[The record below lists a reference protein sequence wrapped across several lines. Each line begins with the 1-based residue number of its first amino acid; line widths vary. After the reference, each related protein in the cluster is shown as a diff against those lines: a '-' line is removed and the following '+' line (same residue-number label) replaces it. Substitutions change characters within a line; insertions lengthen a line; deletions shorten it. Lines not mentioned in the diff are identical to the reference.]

1 MEKVVRISRKVSDS
15 LEKLVSWAVIFFTA
29 VMTIVVLLGIFS
41 RTFTD
46 RPFFWTEELARYTM
60 IYAACLAI
68 GLALKRGLHI
78 GITFVLKKVSWRIR
92 IYFDIITR
100 VSIFAFLTIIT
111 IKGIQVCY
119 IVSMQVSPTMNFNMA
134 WIFIITPITCILQ
147 IIFLVTMT
155 IEDIGEGFVDKHL
168 AMRQH
173 NIEF

>member
-1 MEKVVRISRKVSDS
+1 MV
-15 LEKLVSWAVIFFTA
+15 
-29 VMTIVVLLGIFS
+29 IVVLLGIFS

-60 IYAACLAI
+60 IYAACLSI

-78 GITFVLKKVSWRIR
+78 GITFVLKKISWRIR

-100 VSIFAFLTIIT
+100 LCIFTFLIT
-111 IKGIQVCY
+111 MTVKSIQVCH
-119 IVSMQVSPTMNFNMA
+119 IVSMQESPTMGFNMA
-134 WIFIITPITCILQ
+134 WVFIITPITCILQ
-147 IIFLVTMT
+147 IIFLATMT
-155 IEDIGEGFVDKHL
+155 IEDIGEGFIDKHL